1 MFSFARFK
9 AMVVKEFRQMRRD
22 RLTFAMMVGIPLMQ
36 LILFGYAIQTD
47 PKHLP
52 AALLIA
58 DHSPMS
64 RSIAAALKSSDY
76 FDIQGQAKS
85 EAQADEML
93 DTGKVQFVIQI
104 PPDFYRDLV
113 RGERP
118 ALLLSADATDPMAV
132 AHAMAAIDQIV
143 QDGIDRDL
151 TGPLAILKP
160 SPSTVDV
167 RVHARYN
174 PESNSQYDIVPGLMG
189 VVLTM
194 TLVIITALAM
204 TKEREQGTMENL
216 LTTPVKPLEVMT
228 GKLTPYILVG
238 YLQIALIL
246 IAAKLIF
253 RVPTVGNIGLLALES
268 SLFIAANLA
277 VGITFSTVAKNQLQA
292 VQMSFFFFLP
302 SILLSGFMFPFRGM
316 PVWAQYLG
324 SCLPLTHYLRLV
336 RGILLKGNT
345 MAQTLDH
352 LWPMA
357 LFLLVILFIGLKRYR
372 QTLD

>member
-1 MFSFARFK
+1 MHMFSFARFK

-64 RSIAAALKSSDY
+64 RSIAAALKNSDY
-76 FDIQGQAKS
+76 FDIKGQAKS
-85 EAQADEML
+85 EAQAEEML

-104 PPDFYRDLV
+104 PPNFYRDLV

-132 AHAMAAIDQIV
+132 AHAMAAIDRIV
-143 QDGIDRDL
+143 QNGIDRDL
-151 TGPLAILKP
+151 TGPLASLKS

-194 TLVIITALAM
+194 TLVIHHRA
-204 TKEREQGTMENL
+204 RHDQG
-216 LTTPVKPLEVMT
+216 
-228 GKLTPYILVG
+228 
-238 YLQIALIL
+238 A
-246 IAAKLIF
+246 
-253 RVPTVGNIGLLALES
+253 
-268 SLFIAANLA
+268 
-277 VGITFSTVAKNQLQA
+277 
-292 VQMSFFFFLP
+292 
-302 SILLSGFMFPFRGM
+302 RGRA
-316 PVWAQYLG
+316 PWKTC
-324 SCLPLTHYLRLV
+324 SPR
-336 RGILLKGNT
+336 RSNPWK
-345 MAQTLDH
+345 
-352 LWPMA
+352 
-357 LFLLVILFIGLKRYR
+357 
-372 QTLD
+372 